1 LKKENVFNQI
11 DPDHI
16 FNATNNGLII
26 IDNNRTILSSNEKV
40 FEILGMKK
48 QEIRGKSISL
58 FFPEID
64 KMVSRILKNKD
75 DILGEQITEQGISII
90 LNISTIKEK
99 DSFLGIVVSFQQT
112 ILFEQAAKKLEF
124 YKLQNKELNAIFQ
137 SVYDA
142 LWVCDGQGYVIN
154 INRASEKLNKIRK
167 QDVIGKKV
175 DELIQKGMF
184 DKSVTTQ
191 VLKKKKQVTIVQY
204 IKKTKRKILA
214 TGTPVFNESGEIS
227 LVVVN
232 SRDLTSLNIIKEKLE
247 KSLEESDRLRDAL
260 QEMNLQE
267 ISKQDV
273 IGESKAIQSVLK
285 IALKLSHMEISNIL
299 LLGESGTGKGL
310 MAKFIHK
317 NSKRKNKIFMQINC
331 AALPDNLL
339 EAELFG
345 YEKGAFTGARSHGK
359 PGLIELAENGTLFLD
374 EIGELPLVLQSK
386 LLKYFD
392 DQMVMR
398 IGGIK
403 PRKIDCIII
412 TATNRNLESRVK
424 QKLFRQ
430 DLFYR
435 INTFTITIP
444 PLRERP
450 EDIFDIVTHYL
461 NKYNKQFQAH
471 KKISLEAFSM
481 IQKYNFPGNVREL
494 KNIIKKGVVLS
505 DSKYLDEHLLKDF
518 RLTTEII
525 NPFNP
530 DEVNVFNFKNAMMA
544 YEKDI
549 LLHMLKICRT
559 TRQIAKK
566 MGIDHST
573 VVRKL
578 KKHSL
583 STSGA

>member
-1 LKKENVFNQI
+1 LYQI
-11 DPDHI
+11 CPEHI
-16 FNATNNGLII
+16 FNATNNGKII
-26 IDNNRTILSSNEKV
+26 IDTEGTILSTNEKA
-40 FEILGMKK
+40 FAILGIKK
-48 QEIRGKSISL
+48 QEMRGESISKSL
-58 FFPEID
+58 PEIGKIATD
-64 KMVSRILKNKD
+64 ALKNKD
-75 DILGEQITEQGISII
+75 DILGQQITEKGISII

-99 DSFLGIVVSFQQT
+99 DLFLGIVVSFQQT

-124 YKLQNKELNAIFQ
+124 YKSQNKELNAIFQ
-137 SVYDA
+137 SVSDA
-142 LWVCDGQGYVIN
+142 LWVCDGQGYVVN
-154 INRASEKLNKIRK
+154 INKASEKLNKIRK

-175 DELIQKGMF
+175 DELIQRGMF

-191 VLKKKKQVTIVQY
+191 VLKKKKQVTIVQNV
-204 IKKTKRKILA
+204 KKTKNKILA

-227 LVVVN
+227 LVVIN

-247 KSLEESDRLRDAL
+247 KSLEESDRLRNVL

-267 ISKQDV
+267 MKKQDV
-273 IGESKAIQSVLK
+273 VGESEAIQSVLK
-285 IALKLSHMEISNIL
+285 IALKLSHMEVSNIL

-317 NSKRKNKIFMQINC
+317 NSRRKNKIFMQINC

-345 YEKGAFTGARSHGK
+345 YEKGAFTGARSNGK
-359 PGLIELAENGTLFLD
+359 PGLIELSENGTLFLD
-374 EIGELPLVLQSK
+374 EIGEIPLVLQSK

-392 DQMVMR
+392 DQKVMR
-398 IGGIK
+398 VGGIK
-403 PRKIDCIII
+403 PRKIDCTIIA
-412 TATNRNLESRVK
+412 ATNRNLESRVK
-424 QKLFRQ
+424 QKRFRQ

-435 INTFTITIP
+435 INTFTITMP

-450 EDIFDIVTHYL
+450 EDIFDIVNHYL
-461 NKYNKQFQAH
+461 DKYNKQFQAQ
-471 KKISLEAFSM
+471 KKISFEAFSM

-505 DSKYLDEHLLKDF
+505 DSRYLDEHLLKDF

-525 NPFNP
+525 KPFNP
-530 DEVNVFNFKNAMMA
+530 EEVNVFNFKNAMMA

-559 TRQIAKK
+559 TREIAKK
-566 MGIDHST
+566 MEIDHST

-578 KKHSL
+578 KKYSL